1 MSEKRIASRYAKS
14 LIDLAV
20 ERNMLEKIF
29 EDIRFFN
36 ATCKQNPEIENV
48 FKSPIINLDK
58 KQQIVSGIFKSK
70 IDPLTASFFDII
82 VKKNRSNY
90 LLAVADEFIAQ
101 YMEIKNIA
109 SATVS
114 TANPLSD
121 VVKAEIGKVLQKQT
135 GKTIELASKVDKS
148 LIGGLVVQM
157 GDRLYDAS
165 IRTKI
170 KNLRRELIG
179 K

>member
-20 ERNMLEKIF
+20 ERNMLEKVF

-36 ATCKQNPEIENV
+36 STCRQNPELENL
-48 FKSPIINLDK
+48 FRSPIINLDK

-70 IDPLTASFFDII
+70 VDPLTASFLDII
-82 VKKNRSNY
+82 VKKNRSSY
-90 LLAVADEFIAQ
+90 LLAIAAEFIAQ

-109 SATVS
+109 TASVS
-114 TANPLSD
+114 TASSLSD
-121 VVKAEIGKVLQKQT
+121 AVKTEIAEVLQAQT
-135 GKTIELASKVDKS
+135 GKTIELSSKVDKS

-170 KNLRRELIG
+170 KNIY
-179 K
+179 